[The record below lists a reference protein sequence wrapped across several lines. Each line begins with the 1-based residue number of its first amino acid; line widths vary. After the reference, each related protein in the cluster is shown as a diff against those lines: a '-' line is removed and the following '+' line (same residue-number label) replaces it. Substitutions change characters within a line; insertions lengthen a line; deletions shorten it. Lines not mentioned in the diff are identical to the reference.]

1 MMDTI
6 ALINLLDALQ
16 RGDWEARHAEADE
29 ALLAWLDAHGYAEVA
44 EAYRAARR
52 RVGGA
57 W

>member
-1 MMDTI
+1 MMDTA
-6 ALINLLDALQ
+6 ALITLLDALQ
-16 RGDWEARHAEADE
+16 RGDWEMRHHEADE